1 MDDLSKYQFG
11 GSGAGNT
18 GYQFPV
24 YDSMYVDDQRPEIAE
39 TLSNRYDA
47 NKAEYDALQRTMGA
61 VQTLKGDQPVIQDLQ
76 NRVESNLEG
85 VVNSGRYEFG
95 NMAVSDSVTDFMTDK
110 NLISAS
116 KSWENRQKELEVI
129 AQRRANG
136 LQSYDFGQRPV
147 IDPAT
152 GMAMRNP
159 KTGEIITEHVTDSH
173 VTSQQG
179 VYQPLSENKLPAE
192 VKARELMQNIRDNPI
207 LLGRIASSNPELAF
221 FLRSGKAVTGN
232 KIAEVAEAV
241 LPLYMDSSEGM
252 QKMRALQQLTVSD
265 ATGGLHSSEEAADV
279 LFQDLIS
286 AAAPQRGSDYQYV
299 QSPYMTAL
307 AGQDPVVG
315 TPVETR
321 QSIVVN
327 PGTENID
334 FDDYFDANNNL
345 LTSRTEGVV
354 HPGMGG
360 ASGSTLPVTL
370 DTEIKRVKDAIAKG
384 DNLVDVQGNTLGKLG
399 YIMEEYKDIIPRKDN
414 QTDREYAEELWRGV
428 IQNPAAQINTVYVP
442 RMGGIEG
449 MKKILGNSPSLQFI
463 NIDNPTT
470 TPLTLKELGNSLD
483 KSNNTLGQLFDFD
496 EDWEKE
502 IIQALQG
509 GTDTEATV
517 QINGLT
523 TRGPLSGGVEIKYTS
538 GDGDEV
544 NLIVADKSKPL
555 EQFKRI
561 GAVSDLIA
569 QGKHG
574 AKESINY
581 NSTTLTGD
589 PVTDAE
595 MPNGITDIDYEY
607 AVRRNPLNEEVE
619 SFVLITYKNS
629 KTKENYSTFLNPN
642 TLGVRID
649 NILNTS
655 AAKGEELGL
664 LFAGTKQTRDLTV
677 KD

>member
-11 GSGAGNT
+11 GAGAGNA

-24 YDSMYVDDQRPEIAE
+24 YDSMYVDDKRPEIAE

-76 NRVESNLEG
+76 NRISGNMEG

-95 NMAVSDSVTDFMTDK
+95 NMAVSDSVTDFMTDQ

-129 AQRRANG
+129 AERRANG

-152 GMAMRNP
+152 GMAMRDP
-159 KTGEIITEHVTDSH
+159 KTGEVITEHITDSH
-173 VTSQQG
+173 VTSRDG

-192 VKARELMQNIRDNPI
+192 EKARQLMQGIRDNPI

-221 FLRSGKAVTGN
+221 FLRSGKAVTGT
-232 KIAEVAEAV
+232 KIADVAEAV

-265 ATGGLHSSEEAADV
+265 ATGGLHTSEEAADV

-299 QSPYMTAL
+299 QSPYMKGL

-315 TPVETR
+315 TPVESR
-321 QSIVVN
+321 QTVDID
-327 PGTENID
+327 PETENVN
-334 FDDYFDANNNL
+334 FDDYFSPDDEL
-345 LTSRTEGVV
+345 LEVQSQVKD
-354 HPGMGG
+354 PYGG
-360 ASGSTLPVTL
+360 KTKGYSVAEST
-370 DTEIKRVKDAIAKG
+370 KRVRKQLAEGKDLLNIR
-384 DNLVDVQGNTLGKLG
+384 GNMPGKLQ
-399 YIMEEYKDIIPRKDN
+399 YLMEEYETVIPRQDG
-414 QTDREYAEELWRGV
+414 QTNREYSEELWNGIV
-428 IQNPAAQINTVYVP
+428 QNPAVQISSVYVP
-442 RMGGIEG
+442 RQGGVEA

-463 NIDNPTT
+463 NIDDPTT

-483 KSNNTLGQLFDFD
+483 KRNTTLNPFNGNFWDLD

-523 TRGPLSGGVEIKYTS
+523 TRGPLAGGIEIKYTS

-544 NLIVADKSKPL
+544 NLIVADKSKPMA
-555 EQFKRI
+555 EFKTV
-561 GAVSDLIA
+561 GAVSDLVA
-569 QGKHG
+569 QGKPN
-574 AKESINY
+574 ASKTIDY
-581 NSTTLTGD
+581 PRPTKTGD
-589 PVTDAE
+589 PTTDAA
-595 MPNGITDIDYEY
+595 MPNGITDIEY
-607 AVRRNPLNEEVE
+607 TYKVRRNPYHGNVE
-619 SFVLITYKNS
+619 SYVLIEYKNS
-629 KTKENYSTFLNPN
+629 RTKETYKAVRRPE
-642 TLGVRID
+642 TLGEAVQGILD
-649 NILNTS
+649 NS
-655 AAKGEELGL
+655 AARGEELGL